1 MRSLRIRLVLIST
14 LASGLVI
21 IGVSLFAWHY
31 VVQSARDGIDL
42 RLENLSGRIIRDMHP
57 RMDSRI
63 LGERIEITHGDD
75 IEDSNLHLLLRDD
88 INDQVVYSSLDSIP
102 DFFQSFP
109 EGFPT
114 KPDALLERP
123 DWAME
128 APKAKEKGKLKDF
141 GQRPPFLEG
150 KGKRLPPREGMDPR
164 FDRPGRGDPFSGG
177 ERIPGNGNDD
187 QQFASVTALGK
198 DWRVIISHERG
209 YFVLAAVDLTREISQ
224 LKELERAFL
233 VGIPLAIAL
242 IGLGGWLVVER
253 AMKPVRKIAEAASAV
268 TARDLSARIEASHNS
283 DPEFE
288 HLVEVLNGMMDR
300 LETGFSHANRFSADV
315 SHELKTPIT
324 VMQGEIES
332 ALRECEPGTEQENQL
347 LVLRGETD
355 RLKSII
361 RSLML
366 LSQADV
372 GELIRKSEQIE
383 LSEELQS
390 LVEDAEILAED
401 GEVEIQSSIS
411 EGIVVKGDVTLM
423 RQALL
428 NLINNAIK
436 YNEVNG
442 YVKIALHRSD
452 NGIDLEFENS
462 GSGIPAD
469 DRSKIFDRFYRAD
482 QSRSRQV
489 DGFGLG
495 LSLTRAIIEEHGG
508 EIRLDETSDETTRFV
523 VSLPLQESKS

>member
-1 MRSLRIRLVLIST
+1 MRSLRTRLVLIST
-14 LASGLVI
+14 LVSGAVI

-31 VVQSARDGIDL
+31 VVESARDGIDL
-42 RLENLSGRIIRDMHP
+42 RLEGITGRIIRDMHP
-57 RMDSRI
+57 RMDPDLMR
-63 LGERIEITHGDD
+63 ERINITHGDD
-75 IEDSNLHLLLRDD
+75 VSELKLHLLLRDD
-88 INDQVVYSSLDSIP
+88 INDSVVFSSLESIP

-109 EGFPT
+109 EGFPQ
-114 KPDALLERP
+114 KPDVEAKTGNEVPGAGRGEDGFGRRP
-123 DWAME
+123 PPHHE
-128 APKAKEKGKLKDF
+128 GKEK
-141 GQRPPFLEG
+141 RPPPRGGAVPGSGDSFEARGGIPG
-150 KGKRLPPREGMDPR
+150 KGAM
-164 FDRPGRGDPFSGG
+164 
-177 ERIPGNGNDD
+177 D
-187 QQFASVTALGK
+187 QQYATVSALGK
-198 DWRVIISHERG
+198 DWRVMISHERG
-209 YFVLAAVDLTREISQ
+209 YFVLAAVDLTGEISQ
-224 LKELERAFL
+224 LRKLERVFI

-242 IGLGGWLVVER
+242 IGLGGWIVVDR

-268 TARDLSARIEASHNS
+268 TAHDLSARIEGSHNS

-288 HLVEVLNGMMDR
+288 HLIGVLNGMMDR

-332 ALRECEPGTEQENQL
+332 ALRDCEPGTAQENQL

-372 GELIRKSEQIE
+372 GELIRKCDPIE
-383 LSEELQS
+383 LSEELQN

-401 GEVEIQSSIS
+401 SGLVIQSSLD
-411 EGIVVKGDVTLM
+411 EGVVMEGDATLM

-436 YNEVNG
+436 YNELNG
-442 YVKIALHRSD
+442 YVSITLRGGD
-452 NGIDLEFENS
+452 GIRLEFENS
-462 GSGIPAD
+462 GSGIPAE
-469 DRSKIFDRFYRAD
+469 DRERVFDRFYRAD

-495 LSLTRAIIEEHGG
+495 LSLTRAIVEGHGG
-508 EIRLDETSDETTRFV
+508 RIWLEEVSGEATRFV
-523 VSLPLQESKS
+523 INLPPQASRS